1 MQPPPLGV
9 ETVAG
14 RTVVSGFGRPMGLAA
29 GTDGSI
35 YVADMD
41 LHAIAR
47 LTPDLGRCTWLGLEG
62 DGWRDGAP
70 LTRGTLQRA
79 AAREPAMLDG
89 PHSVAVLPDGA
100 CWIVTYYRPSLALYD
115 AGGVRR
121 ACHTSIADLGPL
133 QGPATARFDSR
144 GRLLLTEYRMNVVA
158 VIGADAVPFVT
169 MGGADPVRPG
179 TLFDRPHMTTELGDG
194 SLVVADTWNH
204 RLQRFDAQGRRQA
217 VLESREG
224 WRADG
229 GIETDEGFMT
239 PVAVAA
245 SGDGRLLVTDWGG
258 SRLMW
263 FDKRGELLE
272 VRDDLRLDKPYD
284 AQFLHDRL
292 VVADS
297 HHGRIIILRD
307 Y

>member
-9 ETVAG
+9 ETTAG

-29 GTDGSI
+29 GVDGSL

-47 LTPDLGRCTWLGLEG
+47 LMPDLGRCMWLGLAAG
-62 DGWRDGAP
+62 GWREGAP
-70 LTRGTLQRA
+70 MKSGTLARA
-79 AAREPAMLDG
+79 AAREPAMLNG

-115 AGGVRR
+115 AGGVCR
-121 ACHTSIADLGPL
+121 ACHTSVADLGPL
-133 QGPATARFDSR
+133 QGPCTARFDRR

-169 MGGADPVRPG
+169 IGGADPVRPG
-179 TLFDRPHMTTELGDG
+179 TLLDRPHMTMELGDG
-194 SLVVADTWNH
+194 TLVVADTWNH
-204 RLQRFDAQGRRQA
+204 RLQRFDARGRRLA
-217 VLESREG
+217 VLASPIG
-224 WRADG
+224 WRERSDVNAD
-229 GIETDEGFMT
+229 EAFMT
-239 PVAVAA
+239 PVAVAE
-245 SGDGRLLVTDWGG
+245 SGDGRLLATDWRG

-263 FDKRGELLE
+263 FDEGGGLLR
-272 VRDDLRLDKPYD
+272 VRDDLGLDRPYD
-284 AQFLHDRL
+284 AQILHDRL